1 MGWEGVASVGT
12 LRVRVDQSMVVRGAG
27 GGAMVQLACG
37 CTRLAGEFLG
47 LVSVSFRG
55 RKQLDC

>member
-27 GGAMVQLACG
+27 GGAMVQLA
-37 CTRLAGEFLG
+37 GEFLK
-47 LVSVSFRG
+47 LVSELFEEI
-55 RKQLDC
+55 KQLDC